1 MKEFY
6 KFTMFSMILIF
17 FIGCMSS
24 PMKKYYQINLENVNV
39 GKSQNIDIK
48 VIDKILL
55 VDKIDMEEIYNDY
68 RLVYRKSPFQLNY
81 YSYKFWIKKPD
92 RIIKDAIVLYLSN
105 KRIFNKVIIEFLEG
119 EPDLIMKVRTNIIE
133 EYDIGEN
140 WFAHLSMKFRII
152 DFKSGEVI
160 LTHKFDRK
168 KRLIIKKVDNIPVC
182 LSKIL
187 QEELDKVISNLSK
200 KLK

>member
-1 MKEFY
+1 MKKFY
-6 KFTMFSMILIF
+6 KFTMFSIILVF
-17 FIGCMSS
+17 FMGCMSS
-24 PMKKYYQINLENVNV
+24 TTKKYYQIHLENVNV
-39 GKSQNIDIK
+39 GKNQNIGIK

-55 VDKIDMEEIYNDY
+55 VEKIDIEEIYNDY
-68 RLVYRKSPFQLNY
+68 RLVYRESPFQLNY

-92 RIIKDAIVLYLSN
+92 KVIRDAIVRYLSN
-105 KRIFNKVIIEFLEG
+105 KKVFNKVIIEFLEW

-140 WFAHLSMKFRII
+140 WFAHLSMKFKII

-187 QEELDKVISNLSK
+187 QEELDKVINNLSK

>member
-1 MKEFY
+1 MKKFY
-6 KFTMFSMILIF
+6 KFTIFSIILIF
-17 FIGCMSS
+17 FVGCMSS
-24 PMKKYYQINLENVNV
+24 PMKKYYQIHLENVNM

-55 VDKIDMEEIYNDY
+55 VEKIDIEEIYNDY

-92 RIIKDAIVLYLSN
+92 RVIRDAIVQYLSN
-105 KRIFNKVIIEFLEG
+105 KKVFNKVIMEFLEW

-140 WFAHLSMKFRII
+140 WFAHLSMKFKII

-160 LTHKFDRK
+160 LIHKFDRK

-187 QEELDKVISNLSK
+187 QEELDKMINNLSK

>member
-1 MKEFY
+1 M
-6 KFTMFSMILIF
+6 
-17 FIGCMSS
+17 
-24 PMKKYYQINLENVNV
+24 
-39 GKSQNIDIK
+39 GKNQNIEIK

-55 VDKIDMEEIYNDY
+55 VEKIDIEEIYNDY
-68 RLVYRKSPFQLNY
+68 RLVYRESPFQLNY

-92 RIIKDAIVLYLSN
+92 RVIRDAIVQYLSN
-105 KRIFNKVIIEFLEG
+105 KKVFNKVIIEFFEW

-140 WFAHLSMKFRII
+140 WFAHLSMKFKII

-187 QEELDKVISNLSK
+187 QEELDKVINNLSK

>member
-1 MKEFY
+1 MKKFY
-6 KFTMFSMILIF
+6 KFTMFSVILVF
-17 FIGCMSS
+17 FMGCMSS
-24 PMKKYYQINLENVNV
+24 PMKKYYQIHLENVNV

-55 VDKIDMEEIYNDY
+55 VEKIDIEEIYNDY

-92 RIIKDAIVLYLSN
+92 RVIRDAIVQYLSN
-105 KRIFNKVIIEFLEG
+105 KKVFNKVIMEFLEW

-140 WFAHLSMKFRII
+140 WFAHLSMKFKII
-152 DFKSGEVI
+152 DFESGEVI

-187 QEELDKVISNLSK
+187 QEELDKVINNLSK

>member
-1 MKEFY
+1 MKKFY
-6 KFTMFSMILIF
+6 RFTIFSIILIF
-17 FIGCMSS
+17 FMGCTSS
-24 PMKKYYQINLENVNV
+24 PMKKYYQISLEDISMQ
-39 GKSQNIDIK
+39 KSQSFDLK
-48 VIDKILL
+48 SIDKILL
-55 VDKIDMEEIYNDY
+55 VEKIDMEEIYNDY

-92 RIIKDAIVLYLSN
+92 RVIRDAIVQYLSN
-105 KRIFNKVIIEFLEG
+105 KKVFNKVIIEFLEWK
-119 EPDLIMKVRTNIIE
+119 PDLIMKVRTNIIE

-140 WFAHLSMKFRII
+140 WFAHLSMKFKII

-160 LTHKFDRK
+160 VTHKFDRK

>member
-6 KFTMFSMILIF
+6 KFIISSIILIF

-24 PMKKYYQINLENVNV
+24 PMKKYYQINLEDISMQ
-39 GKSQNIDIK
+39 KSQSFDLK
-48 VIDKILL
+48 SIDKILL

-68 RLVYRKSPFQLNY
+68 RLIYRKSPFQLNY

-92 RIIKDAIVLYLSN
+92 RVIKDAIVLYLSN
-105 KRIFNKVIIEFLEG
+105 KKIFNKVIIEFLEG

-140 WFAHLSMKFRII
+140 WFAHLSMKFEIT
-152 DFKSGEVI
+152 DFKSGKLI
-160 LTHKFDRK
+160 LAHEFDRK
-168 KRLIIKKVDNIPVC
+168 KRLIIKKVDNIPIC

-187 QEELDKVISNLSK
+187 KEELDKVISNLSK
-200 KLK
+200 KMK

>member
-6 KFTMFSMILIF
+6 KFIISSIILIF
-17 FIGCMSS
+17 FIGCVSS
-24 PMKKYYQINLENVNV
+24 PMKKYYQINLEDISTE
-39 GKSQNIDIK
+39 KSQSFDLK
-48 VIDKILL
+48 SIDKILL

-68 RLVYRKSPFQLNY
+68 RLIYRKSPFQLNY

-92 RIIKDAIVLYLSN
+92 RVIRDAIVLYLSN
-105 KRIFNKVIIEFLEG
+105 KKIFNKVIIEFLDG
-119 EPDLIMKVRTNIIE
+119 EPDLIMKIRTNIIE
-133 EYDIGEN
+133 EYDIGGN
-140 WFAHLSMKFRII
+140 WFAHLSMKFKIS
-152 DFKSGEVI
+152 DFKSGKLI
-160 LTHKFDRK
+160 LAHEFDKK
-168 KRLIIKKVDNIPVC
+168 KRLNIKKVDNVPVC